1 MPPITKKEV
10 YEMLAEIGKHL
21 LILIVIG
28 MAVGTMLRVCETPL

>member
-10 YEMLAEIGKHL
+10 YEMLTEIGKHL

-28 MAVGTMLRVCETPL
+28 IAVGTVLRVCGMPL